1 MSYLENGST
10 LRAAFRLMG
19 PTKHDV
25 DPAKSEV
32 INNIR
37 RAMDYGEVDA
47 VRAFNS
53 MRNMK
58 SGVLVFDRIH
68 RIWRGCDWVPKD
80 EEARKDFVLG
90 QLSQLRRDMNRELA
104 EIRKELNELRKTR
117 FKKRKEADSQP
128 EPESSENPITEDGE
142 SYTVE
147 LKEGPFTIYRD
158 ENEPDKEWERRKQH
172 VDNQRVTFLNTSGK
186 SGTPEQIKYF
196 NQMNSSRN
204 QTNSI
209 QNLVAQAWS

>member
-1 MSYLENGST
+1 
-10 LRAAFRLMG
+10 MG
-19 PTKHDV
+19 PTKHDI

-53 MRNMK
+53 MRNVK

-68 RIWRGCDWVPKD
+68 RIWRGCDWVPTD

-104 EIRKELNELRKTR
+104 EIRKELNELRHTR
-117 FKKRKEADSQP
+117 SRRKKEADIQP
-128 EPESSENPITEDGE
+128 QTEEPDANIE
-142 SYTVE
+142 SYSVE
-147 LKEGPFTIYRD
+147 LKNGPLTIYRD
-158 ENEPDKEWERRKQH
+158 ENEPDNEWQRRKDH
-172 VDNQRVTFLNTSGK
+172 ELNQRVMFLNISGK
-186 SGTPEQIKYF
+186 SGTPEQEDYIKR
-196 NQMNSSRN
+196 MNFPPN
-204 QTNSI
+204 KPPAKQANSTGTLI
-209 QNLVAQAWS
+209 AQAWS